1 MFKDGVFLFGG
12 KVMSLT
18 TAPMPM
24 LITIAY
30 LTLFLCDVGPPLLL
44 VFFEVQLE
52 SSRPHVD

>member
-1 MFKDGVFLFGG
+1 
-12 KVMSLT
+12 MSLT